1 MDAAGC
7 TVASSLADFGSALE
21 CKAAGGSG
29 PAECRPGTK
38 QPGHLRVVRG
48 PPCGGPVGGRKLAFM
63 THDGEIPLW
72 PDHPSEEDLL
82 GFADI
87 AAPIGEAIRRERLDP
102 VAIGVFGDW
111 GSGKTTVLK
120 LVGKQFPQPERPQE
134 PKETQPETVLV
145 IWTQPWEYDPVLD
158 PKATLIDEVLSAV
171 QTEVSKNASLAEK
184 LKARFEDLRKRVDV
198 SKAITLAAKT
208 AITVAPP
215 SIDQLA
221 AIFTKD
227 SGTEQPTL
235 QGFRDEYA
243 KLMDELEGISRVVV
257 LVDDLDRCLPET
269 VVGTLEAIKLFL
281 SVPRMGFVIA
291 ADERSVTHAIATRY
305 RDAPKP
311 QEMARDYLEKIIQ
324 IPLTVPALGE
334 SDTEAYLAL
343 LLLRRHFED
352 NKPDYDKIIQHC
364 AESRARSAERVLD
377 ELPDGLLVAEA
388 ANELPLAAQLAPVL
402 ARRLAGNPR
411 RLKRFL
417 NAYWLRAD
425 IAARRDAELEP
436 PVLAKLLMLERLD
449 AEGFNTVLDW
459 LQDGELAERLAKIEA
474 AESADGLEAQ
484 EAQLLDWAHN
494 GPKLAGE
501 QLGPYLR
508 LAASLQSRAGARS
521 QLRSELRDIVGG
533 LLSDVASTQKKAT
546 TDWEALGATDQLAVA
561 REMVRDIVAEP
572 RRQAN
577 AGRALQAL
585 GATPA
590 PAQELI
596 AGLGEMA
603 PRDVEASLVISI
615 AALPGGHDLVRR
627 WLESGEL
634 TQMSTRAAAQALAP
648 GK

>member
-1 MDAAGC
+1 
-7 TVASSLADFGSALE
+7 
-21 CKAAGGSG
+21 
-29 PAECRPGTK
+29 
-38 QPGHLRVVRG
+38 
-48 PPCGGPVGGRKLAFM
+48 M
-63 THDGEIPLW
+63 TSMGEMPLW
-72 PDHPSEEDLL
+72 PDHPSEQDLL

-87 AAPIGEAIRRERLDP
+87 AAPIAEAIRRERLDP
-102 VAIGVFGDW
+102 VAVGVFGDW

-120 LVGKQFPQPERPQE
+120 LVGAEVPQP
-134 PKETQPETVLV
+134 TQARESEEAQPPTVLV
-145 IWTQPWEYDPVLD
+145 VWTQPWEYDPVLD

-171 QTEVSKNASLAEK
+171 QAEVSKNEGLAQR
-184 LKARFEDLRKRVDV
+184 LKGRFDALRKRVDV

-227 SGTEQPTL
+227 SATEQPTL
-235 QGFRDEYA
+235 QGFREEYA

-257 LVDDLDRCLPET
+257 LVNDLDRCLPET
-269 VVGTLEAIKLFL
+269 VIGTLEAIKLFL

-305 RDAPKP
+305 QAAPKP
-311 QEMARDYLEKIIQ
+311 QEMARDYLEKIVQ

-343 LLLRRHFED
+343 LLLRRHFEGND
-352 NKPDYDKIIQHC
+352 GDYEKIIQHC
-364 AESRARSAERVLD
+364 AEARAASAERVLD
-377 ELPDGLLVAEA
+377 DLPDGLLPAQAV
-388 ANELPLAAQLAPVL
+388 NDLPLAAQLARVL

-425 IAARRDAELEP
+425 IAARRNAELEP
-436 PVLAKLLMLERLD
+436 PVLAKLLILERLD
-449 AEGFNTVLDW
+449 AEGFNTILDW
-459 LQDGELAERLAKIEA
+459 LQSGELTDRLAKIEA
-474 AESADGLEAQ
+474 AEKAEGLEPE
-484 EAQLLDWAHN
+484 EARLFDWAHS
-494 GPKLAGE
+494 GPALAGE

-533 LLSDVASTQKKAT
+533 LLSEAASAQKTAIT
-546 TDWEALGATDQLAVA
+546 EWEALGASGQLAVA
-561 REMVRDIVAEP
+561 REMVRDIVADP

-585 GATPA
+585 GAIP
-590 PAQELI
+590 PSAQELI
-596 AGLGEMA
+596 AGLAELA
-603 PRDVEASLVISI
+603 PADVEPSLVIPI
-615 AALPGGHDLVRR
+615 APLPGGHELIRR
-627 WLESGEL
+627 WLQSGEL
-634 TQMSTRAAAQALAP
+634 AEMLTKAAEQALGP
-648 GK
+648 VK